1 MTQTPMDAYVYAGL
15 CPDVTQ
21 PDSRDEDCPACRL
34 LTARPAAPVSVSD
47 ERILQVL
54 AQHGAIYCGGK
65 LSMASDGELIA
76 GVRALLAEVQQGQ
89 GERPAGT
96 GGVPVELDRCDSLI
110 LADGYRGGSC
120 IADGDSNTVML
131 HYRTSEQAEAAFD
144 VITTAIDAGNAGVSA
159 SDGQTKPL
167 SAADTSTNKESH
179 SGTTRKSLD

>member
-1 MTQTPMDAYVYAGL
+1 MTNTPTPPIEQTIDALMEQAQAFASTWSLVGGMFDNGQMLGDAEAEKAAL
-15 CPDVTQ
+15 RIMIAAALASPQAEPVT
-21 PDSRDEDCPACRL
+21 
-34 LTARPAAPVSVSD
+34 
-47 ERILQVL
+47 
-54 AQHGAIYCGGK
+54 
-65 LSMASDGELIA
+65 
-76 GVRALLAEVQQGQ
+76 QQGQ